1 MKFPSSHCNYLDI
14 YISQKI
20 RLCVTSWFWRPISNQ
35 PAGRIHKLFDLKI
48 QIYYTHFSSFFAGI
62 VKSNA
67 FFTLS
72 LLFQKGWYIW
82 VIFCVKSQL
91 QYFNSL
97 EQQWQCAKSS
107 EFDNS
112 CKKRR
117 KMSIIDINF
126 QINKLVILACRLV
139 WNWPSK
145 SPLQS
150 LIFCEM

>member
-1 MKFPSSHCNYLDI
+1 MNQQLVLINVLYKTQKKRPSHYTVLSIFSKMIFPGLHTVPIWPFTFHKKSG
-14 YISQKI
+14 
-20 RLCVTSWFWRPISNQ
+20 LCSWFWRPISNQ

-97 EQQWQCAKSS
+97 EQQWQCKKSS
-107 EFDNS
+107 GF
-112 CKKRR
+112 
-117 KMSIIDINF
+117 
-126 QINKLVILACRLV
+126 
-139 WNWPSK
+139 
-145 SPLQS
+145 
-150 LIFCEM
+150 